1 MPIVDLAQPDLT
13 TPVSIPKGFAVT
25 PGAVDVDQGSDAT
38 VERPAWSSTMS
49 AAFRQDNTVGSY
61 FAASERDAPTYAEPG
76 FNPWDVIKSTKYEPF
91 WESFV
96 DVRNPRAAEAKKR
109 QIDQELEDRKTLQA
123 APWWQSLPSQMVAG
137 TLDWT
142 TLLPGGAFVRGVSG
156 GVSVAR
162 SMASVGLA
170 AGVSTLAQETALQ
183 AMQETRPLSESAV
196 NVGASVLLGGLLG
209 AGGARLLS
217 KAEWSAAVKSLD
229 AELVRTPVPGT
240 APAAAGAAAVEP
252 ADLAGNTIAGTA
264 AGAVAAATARLNPA
278 LRILQSPSAAT
289 REIGT
294 KLFENSIYLKKN
306 FDGVASEPAVETLM
320 KEWNAGLAAALRAI
334 GDTYP
339 EYRKAGGQL
348 SREEFRNA
356 VGRAM
361 RRGDVD
367 TAGDPHV
374 MKVAQ
379 AWRSQVFDP
388 PKEAAIDAKL
398 LPPDVSVETAASYF
412 SRMWNRNKLIA
423 QEGRFKAIVTD
434 YYAGAI
440 GKEYEKSAQAFARRT
455 ARLDQEIDDL
465 NLPADVRVTKFNELE
480 AAIREHEA
488 QWPTLSEAADRLS
501 DIRSEMRT
509 ARSNSD
515 ENAVTRLKTEVKTIH
530 GTFPEEALKSFIETR
545 SNLRSRA
552 RNVDLGVTGLTER
565 SDRVL
570 GQLADLEEAN
580 HRAMER
586 LVKKGQ
592 KLERDLDR
600 LDADALEERVS
611 SLADTYTGLAR
622 KSEAAAERAR
632 KAIESIRINAE
643 RGAERNRL
651 AAERAATE
659 AIVGPP
665 EEAAAKRAAAK
676 EAAEKTAQKRAAADA
691 AIQRRLEKEA
701 AQQTARAARMDE
713 VAQRLKASVDF
724 DHDGLM
730 AELRAATDKA
740 TREISAQSMAR
751 GERAVRLA
759 ERIASLDPKRVEAR
773 VKVIQEMKRDTER
786 SFFDRWEIRNLGKG
800 VSGPAR
806 PDFTDA
812 ARAIA
817 DTAHATLTGRVESG
831 TRPEFM
837 KITIRGPMKDRT
849 LNIPDKLIED
859 FLESDVDLVGRRY
872 TRVMGAD
879 VELARK
885 FGSPDMAEQ
894 IQKVR
899 DDYQQM
905 RRGLTD
911 EKQLMRLG
919 KQEEADVRDLEAL
932 RDLLRGTRNENPI
945 ERNFGRVVRSFNHL
959 NYLRSMG
966 EVVLAS
972 LTDAVRPAMVHGL
985 GTYMGGLAQLA
996 TNMKAIKLSVNEAQ
1010 LAGNVA
1016 ERVLGHRLVTMAEIT
1031 DPYASRGPVEA
1042 LLESMT
1048 NVASKWNGIR
1058 FWTDGMKSV
1067 ASVMTQNR
1075 ILKGVER
1082 FGTIKDREKAYL
1094 AYLGI
1099 DQSMAERIA
1108 KQFADHGETMDGVRV
1123 ANTEQWT
1130 DRVVVRAYRAA
1141 MNKDVD
1147 SIIVQKSVAD
1157 VPLFASTATGKAML
1171 QFKTFA
1177 LASHQKILLRGLQED
1192 RARFVGGLV
1201 AMTMMGMFITYMKAL
1216 SGNRPEVQEKAINN
1230 PGWWIGEGLDRSG
1243 VLSVPMEL
1251 ANIFEKAA
1259 GVNPLK
1265 SPLKAFDTGAGIS
1278 QKLQNR
1284 NLTGSIAGPSA
1295 GLLEDAATTLGIPNR
1310 ALSGEEITKGQWN
1323 AFERVLPFNSYLG
1336 IRQMLRYVV
1345 NPQD

>member
-109 QIDQELEDRKTLQA
+109 QIDQEIEDRKTLQA

-137 TLDWT
+137 VVDLP

-217 KAEWSAAVKSLD
+217 KAEWSAAVKALD
-229 AELVRTPVPGT
+229 AELAGTPVPGT

-320 KEWNAGLAAALRAI
+320 KEWNAGLAAAVRAT

-339 EYRKAGGQL
+339 EYRRAGGQL

-388 PKEAAIDAKL
+388 LKEAAIDAKL

-423 QEGRFKAIVTD
+423 QEGRFKAIVTRWVED
-434 YYAGAI
+434 NAPKWA
-440 GKEYEKSAQAFARRT
+440 EAFDKDTIAKT
-455 ARLDQEIDDL
+455 A
-465 NLPADVRVTKFNELE
+465 K
-480 AAIREHEA
+480 
-488 QWPTLSEAADRLS
+488 
-501 DIRSEMRT
+501 
-509 ARSNSD
+509 
-515 ENAVTRLKTEVKTIH
+515 LK
-530 GTFPEEALKSFIETR
+530 
-545 SNLRSRA
+545 
-552 RNVDLGVTGLTER
+552 D
-565 SDRVL
+565 
-570 GQLADLEEAN
+570 
-580 HRAMER
+580 
-586 LVKKGQ
+586 
-592 KLERDLDR
+592 
-600 LDADALEERVS
+600 DALRDFQVER
-611 SLADTYTGLAR
+611 R
-622 KSEAAAERAR
+622 IEREAMFGDV
-632 KAIESIRINAE
+632 K
-643 RGAERNRL
+643 GAGRS
-651 AAERAATE
+651 
-659 AIVGPP
+659 
-665 EEAAAKRAAAK
+665 
-676 EAAEKTAQKRAAADA
+676 
-691 AIQRRLEKEA
+691 
-701 AQQTARAARMDE
+701 
-713 VAQRLKASVDF
+713 VANNVF
-724 DHDGLM
+724 D
-730 AELRAATDKA
+730 
-740 TREISAQSMAR
+740 
-751 GERAVRLA
+751 
-759 ERIASLDPKRVEAR
+759 
-773 VKVIQEMKRDTER
+773 
-786 SFFDRWEIRNLGKG
+786 
-800 VSGPAR
+800 
-806 PDFTDA
+806 
-812 ARAIA
+812 
-817 DTAHATLTGRVESG
+817 TLTGKTPTSV
-831 TRPEFM
+831 RPEF
-837 KITIRGPMKDRT
+837 ITITARGPLKERT
-849 LNIPDKLIED
+849 FNIPDELVEE

-879 VELARK
+879 VELAHK
-885 FGSPDMAEQ
+885 FGSPDMTEQ

-932 RDLLRGTRNENPI
+932 RDFLRGTRNENPI

-985 GTYMGGLAQLA
+985 GAYMGGLAQLA

-1058 FWTDGMKSV
+1058 IWTDGMQSI

>member
-25 PGAVDVDQGSDAT
+25 PGAADVDQGSDAT

-49 AAFRQDNTVGSY
+49 ASFRQDNTVGSY

-109 QIDQELEDRKTLQA
+109 QIDQEIEDRKTLQA

-196 NVGASVLLGGLLG
+196 NIGASVFLGGILG
-209 AGGARLLS
+209 ASGARLLS
-217 KAEWSAAVKSLD
+217 KAEWSAAVKALD
-229 AELVRTPVPGT
+229 AELAGTPVPGA

-264 AGAVAAATARLNPA
+264 AGAVAASTARLNPA

-320 KEWNAGLAAALRAI
+320 KEWNAGLAAAVRAT

-339 EYRKAGGQL
+339 EYRRAGGQL

-388 PKEAAIDAKL
+388 LKEAVIDAKL
-398 LPPDVSVETAASYF
+398 LPQDVSVETAASYF

-423 QEGRFKAIVTD
+423 QEGRFKAIVTRWVED
-434 YYAGAI
+434 NAPKWA
-440 GKEYEKSAQAFARRT
+440 EAFDKDTIAKT
-455 ARLDQEIDDL
+455 A
-465 NLPADVRVTKFNELE
+465 K
-480 AAIREHEA
+480 
-488 QWPTLSEAADRLS
+488 
-501 DIRSEMRT
+501 
-509 ARSNSD
+509 
-515 ENAVTRLKTEVKTIH
+515 LK
-530 GTFPEEALKSFIETR
+530 
-545 SNLRSRA
+545 
-552 RNVDLGVTGLTER
+552 D
-565 SDRVL
+565 
-570 GQLADLEEAN
+570 
-580 HRAMER
+580 
-586 LVKKGQ
+586 
-592 KLERDLDR
+592 
-600 LDADALEERVS
+600 DALRDFQVER
-611 SLADTYTGLAR
+611 R
-622 KSEAAAERAR
+622 IEREAMFGDV
-632 KAIESIRINAE
+632 K
-643 RGAERNRL
+643 GAGRSVAN
-651 AAERAATE
+651 
-659 AIVGPP
+659 
-665 EEAAAKRAAAK
+665 
-676 EAAEKTAQKRAAADA
+676 
-691 AIQRRLEKEA
+691 
-701 AQQTARAARMDE
+701 E
-713 VAQRLKASVDF
+713 VF
-724 DHDGLM
+724 D
-730 AELRAATDKA
+730 
-740 TREISAQSMAR
+740 
-751 GERAVRLA
+751 
-759 ERIASLDPKRVEAR
+759 
-773 VKVIQEMKRDTER
+773 
-786 SFFDRWEIRNLGKG
+786 
-800 VSGPAR
+800 
-806 PDFTDA
+806 
-812 ARAIA
+812 
-817 DTAHATLTGRVESG
+817 TLTGKTTTSV
-831 TRPEFM
+831 RPEF
-837 KITIRGPMKDRT
+837 ITITARGPLKERT
-849 LNIPDKLIED
+849 FNIPDELVEE

-879 VELARK
+879 VELAHK
-885 FGSPDMAEQ
+885 FGSPDMTEQ

-985 GTYMGGLAQLA
+985 GAYMGGLAQLA

-1031 DPYASRGPVEA
+1031 DPYASRGPAEA
-1042 LLESMT
+1042 FLENMT

-1108 KQFADHGETMDGVRV
+1108 KQFADHGEMMDGVRV

-1295 GLLEDAATTLGIPNR
+1295 GLIEDAATTLGIPNR